1 MQFAPDRNSDLGR
14 KQYSGLWRRTTGTTR
29 AARAARAARTTRT
42 TGTTRTARA
51 ARTARTTGTARTSGR
66 GTASG
71 HGRSLYRPGLGG
83 ELHHN
88 ALHAAYKNHLALYV
102 AGGVN
107 GALIAAD
114 QAALLNAEG
123 KLSVLDLCRL
133 QEWDRCPLAG
143 SDIYAC
149 GLSFKVD
156 GGLTLCA
163 GRVL

>member
-14 KQYSGLWRRTTGTTR
+14 KQYSGLWRRTTGT
-29 AARAARAARTTRT
+29 ARAARTART
-42 TGTTRTARA
+42 TGTARAARTAGTARA

-88 ALHAAYKNHLALYV
+88 ALHAAYKDHLALYV
-102 AGGVN
+102 AGGIN

-114 QAALLNAEG
+114 QTALLNAEG

-143 SDIYAC
+143 GDIYAC
-149 GLSFKVD
+149 SLSLKVD
-156 GGLTLCA
+156 GGLPLCA
-163 GRVL
+163 GGVL